1 MIYILVFILL
11 LIPVVKYDLMA
22 KSGGEGGWYC
32 FNLVVLILLAGLRYR
47 VGGDTLMYM
56 SMYDEIPTLSE
67 LKYFDFEEALYN
79 PLWYVYNS
87 LFKSIGDDFV
97 YFQIG
102 QAIIVNSVF
111 FWFFRK
117 YSPQYY
123 FSAILLYYIGYYC
136 YFNMEIL
143 REILCVCILMLMTPW
158 LLAKRWI
165 PYYAGC
171 IVAINLHYSSAVML
185 AIPLLYYMFRK
196 PSWKLQLII
205 IAGITTLMSVVN
217 IMALIVRMIAQDE
230 RLVELVE
237 KYTENSGNLT
247 GMLFQ
252 LIAALPVVGMTYIR
266 CKCDVDYRDKFIS
279 LATGA
284 VFAYSFAMGFFAFAR
299 LANYF
304 IPFVLVFTV
313 HTIYYFVSNCKLR
326 SAQVSSLVMG
336 VSVFLISFN
345 LGFYYLRDMSTYY
358 PNTRFKAI
366 FSPYYSVLN
375 PEIDEQ
381 RERFMENYRDVTFM
395 F

>member
-22 KSGGEGGWYC
+22 KSGGEGGWYY

-56 SMYDEIPTLSE
+56 SMYDEIPSLSE

-87 LFKSIGDDFV
+87 VFRSISDDFV

-102 QAIIVNSVF
+102 QAVIVNSIF

-185 AIPLLYYMFRK
+185 GIPLLYYMFMK

-205 IAGITTLMSVVN
+205 IAGVTMLMSVVN

-230 RLVELVE
+230 RFVDLVE
-237 KYTENSGNLT
+237 KYMENSGNLV
-247 GMLFQ
+247 GLLFQ

-266 CKCDVDYRDKFIS
+266 CKCDVDYRDKFVS
-279 LATGA
+279 LAMGA
-284 VFAYSFAMGFFAFAR
+284 VIAYSFAMGFFAFAR

-313 HTIYYFVSNCKLR
+313 HTIYYFISNCRLR
-326 SAQVSSLVMG
+326 SAQVSALVMG
-336 VSVFLISFN
+336 VSVFLLCFN
-345 LGFYYLRDMSTYY
+345 YGYYYMRDMSTYY
-358 PNTRFKAI
+358 PNTRFNVI
-366 FSPYYSVLN
+366 FTPYYSILN
-375 PEIDEQ
+375 PEIDEH
-381 RERFMENYRDVTFM
+381 RERFLENYRDVTFL

>member
-22 KSGGEGGWYC
+22 KSGGEGGWYN

-56 SMYDEIPTLSE
+56 SMYDEIPALSE

-171 IVAINLHYSSAVML
+171 VVAINLHYSSAVML
-185 AIPLLYYMFRK
+185 GIPLLYYMFRK

-252 LIAALPVVGMTYIR
+252 LIAALPVVGMMYIR
-266 CKCDVDYRDKFIS
+266 CKCDIDYRDKFVS
-279 LATGA
+279 LAMGA

-313 HTIYYFVSNCKLR
+313 HTIYYFVTNYNLR
-326 SAQVSSLVMG
+326 SAQVSTLVVG
-336 VSVFLISFN
+336 ASVFLISFN

-375 PEIDEQ
+375 PKIDEQ
-381 RERFMENYRDVTFM
+381 RERFMENYRDVTIM

>member
-22 KSGGEGGWYC
+22 KSGGEGGWFF

-56 SMYDEIPTLSE
+56 SMYDEIPALSE

-165 PYYAGC
+165 PYYVGC

-185 AIPLLYYMFRK
+185 GIPLLYYMFRK

-205 IAGITTLMSVVN
+205 IAGIKILLETKDILLGEAPVENTVSQIKDLINEYPEIIGIHDLMVHNYGPNKFFASFHAEVNGKEDIYYLHDVIDNAERRIKNAMGIDCTIHMDPIETDNENCQRLRSILEQTLKEISFCYPIHDFRTVVGATHTN
-217 IMALIVRMIAQDE
+217 LIFDVVVPFDVKMKEDEIKRMISNAV
-230 RLVELVE
+230 LE
-237 KYTENSGNLT
+237 KHPDHYCV
-247 GMLFQ
+247 
-252 LIAALPVVGMTYIR
+252 I
-266 CKCDVDYRDKFIS
+266 
-279 LATGA
+279 
-284 VFAYSFAMGFFAFAR
+284 
-299 LANYF
+299 
-304 IPFVLVFTV
+304 
-313 HTIYYFVSNCKLR
+313 TIDR
-326 SAQVSSLVMG
+326 G
-336 VSVFLISFN
+336 
-345 LGFYYLRDMSTYY
+345 
-358 PNTRFKAI
+358 
-366 FSPYYSVLN
+366 
-375 PEIDEQ
+375 
-381 RERFMENYRDVTFM
+381 
-395 F
+395 

>member
-11 LIPVVKYDLMA
+11 LIPVIRYDWLA
-22 KSGGEGGWYC
+22 KSGGESGWYY

-56 SMYDEIPTLSE
+56 SMYDEMPAMSE
-67 LKYFDFEEALYN
+67 LKYFDFDEALYN

-87 LFKSIGDDFV
+87 FFRSFSDDFTL
-97 YFQIG
+97 FQIG
-102 QAIIVNSVF
+102 QAILVNCVF

-123 FSAILLYYIGYYC
+123 FSAILLYYVGYYC
-136 YFNMEIL
+136 YFNMEIM
-143 REILCVCILMLMTPW
+143 REIICVCILMLITPF

-165 PYYAGC
+165 LYYAGC
-171 IVAINLHYSSAVML
+171 FLAINFHYSSAVML
-185 AIPLLYYMFRK
+185 GIPLLCYMFRK
-196 PSWKLQLII
+196 PSWKWQLVI
-205 IAGITTLMSVVN
+205 IAGITALMTVVN
-217 IMALIVRMIAQDE
+217 IMALIVKLVAQDE

-237 KYTENSGNLT
+237 KYTEGSSNFT
-247 GMLFQ
+247 GMFFQ
-252 LIAALPVVGMTYIR
+252 LLAALPVVGMMYVR
-266 CKCDVDYRDKFIS
+266 CKCELDYRDKFVSI
-279 LATGA
+279 ATGA

-313 HTIYYFVSNCKLR
+313 HTIYYFISNCNLR
-326 SAQVSSLVMG
+326 SAQVSTLVMG
-336 VSVFLISFN
+336 LSVFLISFN
-345 LGFYYLRDMSTYY
+345 YGFYYLRDMSTYY
-358 PNTRFKAI
+358 PNTRFNVI
-366 FSPYYSVLN
+366 FTPYHSVFD

-381 RERFMENYRDVTFM
+381 RERVMENYRDVTFL

>member
-22 KSGGEGGWYC
+22 KSGGEGGWYY

-56 SMYDEIPTLSE
+56 SMYDEIPALSE

-87 LFKSIGDDFV
+87 IFRSIGDDFV

-102 QAIIVNSVF
+102 QAVFVNSVF

-136 YFNMEIL
+136 YFNMEIM

-171 IVAINLHYSSAVML
+171 IIAVNIHYSASVML
-185 AIPLLYYMFRK
+185 FIPLLCYVFK
-196 PSWKLQLII
+196 KSSWSLSLLII
-205 IAGITTLMSVVN
+205 GGITILMNVVN
-217 IMALIVRMIAQDE
+217 ILLLLVKVIAQDD
-230 RLVELVE
+230 RFVDLVE
-237 KYTENSGNLT
+237 KYMENSGNLV

-252 LIAALPVVGMTYIR
+252 LLAALPVVGMMFIR
-266 CKCDVDYRDKFIS
+266 NKCEQDYRDKFAF
-279 LATGA
+279 LAMGA
-284 VFAYSFAMGFFAFAR
+284 IFAYAFAMGFFAFAR

-313 HTIYYFVSNCKLR
+313 HTIYYFISNCNMK
-326 SAQVSSLVMG
+326 SAQVSSLVM
-336 VSVFLISFN
+336 VISIFLISFN
-345 LGFYYLRDMSTYY
+345 FGFYYLRDMSTYY

-375 PEIDEQ
+375 PKIDEQ
-381 RERFMENYRDVTFM
+381 RERFLENYRDVTFL

>member
-11 LIPVVKYDLMA
+11 LIPVIRYDWLA
-22 KSGGEGGWYC
+22 KSGGESGWYY

-56 SMYDEIPTLSE
+56 SMYDEMPAMSE
-67 LKYFDFEEALYN
+67 LKYFDFDEALYN

-87 LFKSIGDDFV
+87 FFRSFSDDFTL
-97 YFQIG
+97 FQIG
-102 QAIIVNSVF
+102 QAILVNCVF

-123 FSAILLYYIGYYC
+123 FSAILLYYVGYYC
-136 YFNMEIL
+136 YFNMEIM
-143 REILCVCILMLMTPW
+143 REIICVCILMLITPF

-165 PYYAGC
+165 LYYAGC
-171 IVAINLHYSSAVML
+171 FLAINFHYSSAVML
-185 AIPLLYYMFRK
+185 GIPLLCYMFRK
-196 PSWKLQLII
+196 PSWKWQLVI
-205 IAGITTLMSVVN
+205 IAGVTALMTVVN
-217 IMALIVRMIAQDE
+217 IMALIVKLVAQDE

-237 KYTENSGNLT
+237 KYTEGSSNFT
-247 GMLFQ
+247 GMFFQ
-252 LIAALPVVGMTYIR
+252 LLAALPVVGMMYVR
-266 CKCDVDYRDKFIS
+266 CKCELDYRDKFVS
-279 LATGA
+279 MATGA

-313 HTIYYFVSNCKLR
+313 HTIYYFISSCNLR
-326 SAQVSSLVMG
+326 SAQVSTLVMG
-336 VSVFLISFN
+336 LSVFLISFN
-345 LGFYYLRDMSTYY
+345 YGFYYLRDMSTYY
-358 PNTRFKAI
+358 PNTRFNVI
-366 FSPYYSVLN
+366 FTPYHSVFD

-381 RERFMENYRDVTFM
+381 RERFMENYRDVTFL

>member
-22 KSGGEGGWYC
+22 KSGGEGGWYY

-56 SMYDEIPTLSE
+56 SMYDEIPALSE

-87 LFKSIGDDFV
+87 IFRSIGDDFV

-102 QAIIVNSVF
+102 QAVFVNSVF

-136 YFNMEIL
+136 YFNMEIM

-171 IVAINLHYSSAVML
+171 IVAINFHYSSAVML
-185 AIPLLYYMFRK
+185 GIPILYYLFRK

-237 KYTENSGNLT
+237 KYTESSGNLT

-252 LIAALPVVGMTYIR
+252 LITALPVVGMTYIR
-266 CKCDVDYRDKFIS
+266 YKCDVDYRDKFVS

-313 HTIYYFVSNCKLR
+313 HTIYYFVTNYNLR
-326 SAQVSSLVMG
+326 SAQVSTLVVG
-336 VSVFLISFN
+336 ASVFLISFN

-375 PEIDEQ
+375 PKIDEQ
-381 RERFMENYRDVTFM
+381 RERFMENYRDVTIM

>member
-11 LIPVVKYDLMA
+11 LIPVIRYDWLA
-22 KSGGEGGWYC
+22 KSGGESGWYY

-56 SMYDEIPTLSE
+56 AMYNDIPTMAE

-79 PLWYVYNS
+79 PLWYLYNS
-87 LFKSIGDDFV
+87 FFKSISDDFTL
-97 YFQIG
+97 FQIG
-102 QAIIVNSVF
+102 QAILVNCVF
-111 FWFFRK
+111 FWFFRR

-123 FSAILLYYIGYYC
+123 FSAILLYYVGYYC
-136 YFNMEIL
+136 YFNMEIM

-165 PYYAGC
+165 LYYAGC
-171 IVAINLHYSSAVML
+171 IIAINMHYSAAVML
-185 AIPLLYYMFRK
+185 FIPLLCYMFK
-196 PSWKLQLII
+196 KSSWSLSLLILV
-205 IAGITTLMSVVN
+205 GITVLMNVVN
-217 IMALIVRMIAQDE
+217 VLLLLVKVIAQDE
-230 RLVELVE
+230 RFVELVE
-237 KYTENSGNLT
+237 KYMENSGNLV

-252 LIAALPVVGMTYIR
+252 LLAALPVVGMMYIR
-266 CKCDVDYRDKFIS
+266 NKCELDYRDRFAS
-279 LATGA
+279 LAMGA
-284 VFAYSFAMGFFAFAR
+284 IFAYAFAMGFFAFAR

-313 HTIYYFVSNCKLR
+313 HTIYYFISNCRLR
-326 SAQVSSLVMG
+326 SAQVSTLVMG

-345 LGFYYLRDMSTYY
+345 YGFYYLRDMSTYY
-358 PNTRFKAI
+358 PNTRFNII
-366 FSPYYSVLN
+366 FTPYHSVFD

-381 RERFMENYRDVTFM
+381 RERFLENYRDVTFL

>member
-22 KSGGEGGWYC
+22 KSGGEGGWFF
-32 FNLVVLILLAGLRYR
+32 FNLMVLILLAGLRYR

-56 SMYDEIPTLSE
+56 SMYDEIPVLSE

-165 PYYAGC
+165 LYYAGC

-252 LIAALPVVGMTYIR
+252 LIAALPVVGMMYIR
-266 CKCDVDYRDKFIS
+266 CKCDIDYRDKFVS
-279 LATGA
+279 LAMGA

-313 HTIYYFVSNCKLR
+313 HTIYYFVTNYNLR
-326 SAQVSSLVMG
+326 SAQVSTLVVG
-336 VSVFLISFN
+336 ASVFLISFN

-375 PEIDEQ
+375 PKIDEQ

>member
-22 KSGGEGGWYC
+22 KSGGEGGWYY

-56 SMYDEIPTLSE
+56 SMYDEIPSLSE

-87 LFKSIGDDFV
+87 VFRSISDDFV

-102 QAIIVNSVF
+102 QAVIVNSIF

-185 AIPLLYYMFRK
+185 GIPLLYYMFMK

-205 IAGITTLMSVVN
+205 IAGVTMLMSVVN

-230 RLVELVE
+230 RFVDLVE
-237 KYTENSGNLT
+237 KYMENSGNLV
-247 GMLFQ
+247 GLLFQ

-326 SAQVSSLVMG
+326 SAQVSSLVIG

>member
-1 MIYILVFILL
+1 
-11 LIPVVKYDLMA
+11 
-22 KSGGEGGWYC
+22 
-32 FNLVVLILLAGLRYR
+32 
-47 VGGDTLMYM
+47 
-56 SMYDEIPTLSE
+56 
-67 LKYFDFEEALYN
+67 
-79 PLWYVYNS
+79 
-87 LFKSIGDDFV
+87 
-97 YFQIG
+97 
-102 QAIIVNSVF
+102 
-111 FWFFRK
+111 
-117 YSPQYY
+117 
-123 FSAILLYYIGYYC
+123 
-136 YFNMEIL
+136 
-143 REILCVCILMLMTPW
+143 MLMTPW

-171 IVAINLHYSSAVML
+171 VVAINLHYSSAVML
-185 AIPLLYYMFRK
+185 GIPLLYYMFRK

-252 LIAALPVVGMTYIR
+252 LIAALPVVGMMYIR
-266 CKCDVDYRDKFIS
+266 CKCDIDYRDKFVS
-279 LATGA
+279 LAMGA

-313 HTIYYFVSNCKLR
+313 HTIYYFISNCNLR
-326 SAQVSSLVMG
+326 SAQISTLVMWM
-336 VSVFLISFN
+336 SIFLIAFN

-375 PEIDEQ
+375 PKIDEQ

>member
-22 KSGGEGGWYC
+22 KSGGEGGWYN

-56 SMYDEIPTLSE
+56 SMYDEIPALSE

-171 IVAINLHYSSAVML
+171 VVAINLHYSSAVML
-185 AIPLLYYMFRK
+185 GIPLLYYMFRK

-252 LIAALPVVGMTYIR
+252 LIAALPVVGMMYIR
-266 CKCDVDYRDKFIS
+266 CKCDIDYRDKFVS
-279 LATGA
+279 LAMGA

-313 HTIYYFVSNCKLR
+313 HTIYYFVTNYNLR
-326 SAQVSSLVMG
+326 SAQVSTLVVG
-336 VSVFLISFN
+336 ASVFLISFN

-375 PEIDEQ
+375 PKIDEQ

>member
-22 KSGGEGGWYC
+22 KSGGEGGWYY

-56 SMYDEIPTLSE
+56 SMYDEIPALSE

-185 AIPLLYYMFRK
+185 GIPLLYYMFRK

-205 IAGITTLMSVVN
+205 IAGITTLMSIVN

-252 LIAALPVVGMTYIR
+252 LIAALPVVGMMYIR
-266 CKCDVDYRDKFIS
+266 CKCDIDYRDKFVS
-279 LATGA
+279 LAMGA

-313 HTIYYFVSNCKLR
+313 HTIYYFVTNYNLR
-326 SAQVSSLVMG
+326 SAQVSTLVVG
-336 VSVFLISFN
+336 ASVFLISFN

-375 PEIDEQ
+375 PKIDEQ